1 MLYKFLPLVS
11 EMLWSIS
18 QHTVWKFEITVT
30 KLFEKLLNMCSTN
43 ISLSNIPSLVFLH
56 FYIKYIYSYTYAVF
70 IYNVDFSQTLQPKI

>member
-56 FYIKYIYSYTYAVF
+56 FYIKYNLLVHICCVYIQCRFQSNITA
-70 IYNVDFSQTLQPKI
+70 